1 MHEKRNRL
9 WKVEGRTFYWL
20 LKEVTRYRFQVLG
33 ISLRYWVLVSG
44 TGYQSQ
50 VLENEALAADD
61 QGVIRVMRV
70 AMPGMP
76 RPLQTT

>member
-1 MHEKRNRL
+1 MHEKRIRL

-20 LKEVTRYRFQVLG
+20 LTEVP
-33 ISLRYWVLVSG
+33 
-44 TGYQSQ
+44 GYQSQ

-70 AMPGMP
+70 AMLGMP